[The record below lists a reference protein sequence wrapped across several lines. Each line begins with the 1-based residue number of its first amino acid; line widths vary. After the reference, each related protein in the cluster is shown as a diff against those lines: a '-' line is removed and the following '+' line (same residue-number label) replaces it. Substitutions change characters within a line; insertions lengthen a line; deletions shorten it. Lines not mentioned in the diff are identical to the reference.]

1 MEKQRLEK
9 LLELIKEEK
18 EEKLFLVG
26 TRDILKT
33 IKYIEG
39 IYENPKKLADK
50 INNDLQILY
59 KNPSY
64 LATPERLN
72 GLDNLYRDIIPDKIE
87 EENKN
92 IDDYLKDLGVFLWSS
107 KNISIFSNN
116 INENISYFQPFF
128 NRANIE
134 KITRNDEI
142 PFVINQ
148 LLIEQY
154 QTVKEKIPEHL
165 IDEIDS
171 IVNRSIIRLNYLN
184 WDKLISLENLSKNEL
199 DYRKFIYEFNIPYQ
213 DFIDRAI
220 NEQIENKLEIR
231 RKILEYFIE
240 KYSENCEDFGWIF
253 KMEKTWKSIV
263 ELTDS
268 NIRKFSSEEDKKMDL
283 ERAIYLRRLLG
294 QEQNFVEKMLS
305 N

>member
-72 GLDNLYRDIIPDKIE
+72 GLDNLYREIIPDKIE

>member
-72 GLDNLYRDIIPDKIE
+72 GLDNLYREIIPDKIE

-220 NEQIENKLEIR
+220 NEQIENRLEIR